1 MAATHSNQHTKFSI
15 RFRTEITRYIVDQA
29 VDVGLVI
36 QTLYC

>member
-15 RFRTEITRYIVDQA
+15 RSSGQKSLDIVDQA

-36 QTLYC
+36 QNLYC